1 LNLVFPKREFS
12 PICATGS
19 QFFLRFL
26 RKSPG
31 EKTAMQRFLL
41 SAGKLTFAKI
51 APRAGK
57 AGPAD

>member
-1 LNLVFPKREFS
+1 MDTFDTIFFRDVNLL
-12 PICATGS
+12 PIPATGS

-57 AGPAD
+57 